1 MMNALVVYR
10 SCYGATRRYA
20 EWISTMLSANLCEEK
35 YLREEMLR
43 SSDVIIFGSGIYAEK
58 VAAAAMI
65 ARYAQ
70 QLAGKTVAL
79 FAVGLADPE
88 DETVRARVENA
99 LKKQLGDQF
108 ARVEKFYFR
117 GALDTSRLKIAHK
130 LELRMLQAMLK
141 RKKERTAE
149 EDGLLSA
156 LEQPVQFMK
165 KEAIAPL
172 LAFCRAHDA

>member
-65 ARYAQ
+65 ARVTGWFGQ
-70 QLAGKTVAL
+70 RTPTVSRPP
-79 FAVGLADPE
+79 VVRSGTMGLRGRII
-88 DETVRARVENA
+88 VRGPGQNR
-99 LKKQLGDQF
+99 
-108 ARVEKFYFR
+108 
-117 GALDTSRLKIAHK
+117 S
-130 LELRMLQAMLK
+130 
-141 RKKERTAE
+141 
-149 EDGLLSA
+149 
-156 LEQPVQFMK
+156 
-165 KEAIAPL
+165 AIA
-172 LAFCRAHDA
+172 